1 MHQREIDQAVA
12 NVTLEP
18 LEVVRRH
25 GFQLEQK
32 DPADTDPSINWD
44 QLQLER
50 NVQLVRHSR
59 PATA

>member
-32 DPADTDPSINWD
+32 GLADTDPSIDWD